1 MVEFNELYINPNE
14 GYLIVDASV
23 KDLCYYN
30 DVYLDELIIDTQDT
44 YSPSGPSSTPVFKIK
59 LDDYSSISS
68 NDSICKSFNG
78 LLPTEEEVL
87 HGRKSF
93 RYKLNI
99 KDIKADNKL
108 VFVYVKV
115 KGIPSP
121 DTPCGMDNIYTL
133 GVTYDTKA
141 LYGKII
147 PLFKNKEDNKQ
158 ALLDSLINLKAFNIY
173 FDLGEFN
180 RVIDIWES
188 FSPESSTSVTSKC
201 NCHA

>member
-1 MVEFNELYINPNE
+1 MVEFKELYINPDE
-14 GYLIVDASV
+14 GYLVVEANV
-23 KDLCYYN
+23 KDLCYYDN
-30 DVYLDELIIDTQDT
+30 VYLDELIIDTQDT
-44 YSPSGPSSTPVFKIK
+44 YTPSGPSSSHTFRVK
-59 LDDYSSISS
+59 LDDYSSIPNTDNLCST
-68 NDSICKSFNG
+68 FNG
-78 LLPTEEEVL
+78 LLPKEEEVL
-87 HGRKSF
+87 YGRKSF

-115 KGIPSP
+115 KGIPSS

-141 LYGKII
+141 LYNKII
-147 PLFKNKEDNKQ
+147 PLFKNREDNKQ
-158 ALLDSLINLKAFNIY
+158 ALLDSLINLKAFNMY

-180 RVIDIWES
+180 KVIDVWKS
-188 FSPESSTSVTSKC
+188 FSPESNANITSKC